1 MRAVVH
7 TRYGPPEVLKIREV
21 EKPVPVG
28 DRLLIRVHAATVHT
42 GDCEI
47 RRFQVMP
54 FFWVPLR
61 LLWGVRQPRGT
72 KILGQE
78 VAGVVQAVGENVTR
92 FKPGDEIIA
101 TTGMGMAG
109 YAEFVCLS
117 EKRAMVRKP
126 PNVSFAEASVIPV
139 AGQNAL
145 HFLREAGVQPGQQ
158 VLIFGSSGSIGT
170 LAVQLAKHMG
180 AEVTAVCSTGKIE
193 LVKSLGADH
202 IVDYTRKDFSEQGRR
217 YDVFFDTIGKSSFVK
232 AMRVTREGGV
242 YIQANPSVADMLRGR
257 FAARRQNKRAIL
269 SFAGDSNDDLAYLAD
284 LVEAGTLKPVVDRT
298 YPLEEAVEAHRYAE
312 DGHKAGNIVLTPVSD
327 AP

>member
-1 MRAVVH
+1 MKAVVH
-7 TRYGPPEVLKIREV
+7 TRYGPPEVLEIREV
-21 EKPVPVG
+21 ETPVPVD

-47 RRFQVMP
+47 RRFQIMP

-92 FKPGDEIIA
+92 FKPGDEVIA

-126 PNVSFAEASVIPV
+126 PDVSFAEATVIPV

-145 HFLREAGVQPGQQ
+145 HFLRAADVQPGQQ
-158 VLIFGSSGSIGT
+158 VLIYGSSGSIGT

-193 LVKSLGADH
+193 LVRSLGADH
-202 IVDYTRKDFSEQGRR
+202 IVDYTREDFSEQGRR
-217 YDVFFDTIGKSSFVK
+217 YDVFFDTIGKSSFDR
-232 AMRVTREGGV
+232 AMQVVREGGA
-242 YIQANPSVADMLRGR
+242 YIQANPSAADMLRGPI
-257 FAARRQNKRAIL
+257 AARRQNKRVIL
-269 SFAGDSNDDLAYLAD
+269 SFAGDSNDDLEFLTG
-284 LVEAGTLKPVVDRT
+284 LVAQGELQPVVDRA
-298 YPLEEAVEAHRYAE
+298 YLLEDAVEAHRYAE
-312 DGHKAGNIVLTPVSD
+312 DGHKAGNIVLTMVSD
-327 AP
+327 AQ